1 MHLETIEAQTASL
14 QAVAGLGPRVRR
26 SRWMRAGENIRS
38 NLHLKKLLLVMKS
51 APEKLILKNLIRA
64 HLMLWWRS
72 AKWAAVFG
80 CCPWSGLSTTTG
92 ARHYLPNQQT
102 TCGPS
107 ECAPKTDNP
116 WTNPLPFFVA
126 IFETRKT
133 LVLLQ
138 KFLDLTCLICSST
151 SFFFNRKPTIYWFNP
166 IWIYALFL

>member
-1 MHLETIEAQTASL
+1 MHLDTIEAQTASL

-51 APEKLILKNLIRA
+51 APEKLILKNLILGA

-107 ECAPKTDNP
+107 ECAPKTANP
-116 WTNPLPFFVA
+116 LTNPLPFFVA
-126 IFETRKT
+126 IFETGKT

-151 SFFFNRKPTIYWFNP
+151 SFLFNRKPTN
-166 IWIYALFL
+166 LLV